1 MAQTSVSGLRLFG
14 VAAFDSGMN
23 QPLADATTL
32 VQFRAV
38 AGVVVPSKY
47 TRVTLDEKELAEYG
61 RVLEE
66 VQGNTAVLPAPPGTV
81 FKSRENL
88 ARWLEL
94 HYFTLTQA
102 LSSIEGHGQARL
114 SITKTKGIDA
124 ANATAAELKESSK
137 QLLATA
143 SQSMRV
149 LRGQAAATVS
159 IPVNEQDT
167 QVVANAAFLVDLDKW
182 EVFADLVEKEDTRH
196 TSLDF
201 NLTGPWP
208 PYDFVRM
215 QFGG

>member
-1 MAQTSVSGLRLFG
+1 MAQTSLNGLRLYG
-14 VAAFDSGMN
+14 VAAFDSALH
-23 QPLADATTL
+23 QPLAEGTTA
-32 VQFRAV
+32 VPFRSIAAV
-38 AGVVVPSKY
+38 VSPAKY
-47 TRVTLDEKELAEYG
+47 ARITVDDNELRDYTK
-61 RVLEE
+61 VLEE
-66 VQGNTAVLPAPPGTV
+66 VQANTAILPAPPGTV
-81 FKSRENL
+81 FRSRDNL

-102 LSSIEGHGQARL
+102 IGSVEGHGQARL
-114 SITKTKGIDA
+114 TITKTAGVDA
-124 ANATAAELKESSK
+124 ANATALELKDSTK

-159 IPVNEQDT
+159 LPIPDDDT
-167 QVVANAAFLVDLDKW
+167 TTVAQASFLVDLERW
-182 EVFADLVEKEDTRH
+182 NVFSDLVEKEDTRH

-201 NLTGPWP
+201 HLSGPWP

>member
-1 MAQTSVSGLRLFG
+1 MAQISVNGLRLFG
-14 VAAFDSGMN
+14 VAAFDSGIN
-23 QPLADATTL
+23 QPFAEGTTI
-32 VQFRAV
+32 VQFRAI

-47 TRVTLDEKELAEYG
+47 TRVTLDENDLAEYW
-61 RVLEE
+61 RILEE
-66 VQGNTAVLPAPPGTV
+66 VQSNTAVLPAPPGTV

-94 HYFTLTQA
+94 HYFTLTQS

-114 SITKTKGIDA
+114 SITKTTGIDA
-124 ANATAAELKESSK
+124 ANATAGELKESSK

-159 IPVNEQDT
+159 IPVNEEDT
-167 QVVANAAFLVDLDKW
+167 QVVAAASFLVDLDKW
-182 EVFADLVEKEDTRH
+182 DVFADLVGKEDMRH
-196 TSLDF
+196 ASLDF
-201 NLTGPWP
+201 SLTGPWP

>member
-1 MAQTSVSGLRLFG
+1 MAQTSLNGLRLYG
-14 VAAFDSGMN
+14 VAAFDSALH
-23 QPLADATTL
+23 QPLAEGTTAI
-32 VQFRAV
+32 QFRSIAAIV
-38 AGVVVPSKY
+38 SPVKY
-47 TRVTLDEKELAEYG
+47 VRMTVDEDVLKDYT

-66 VQGNTAVLPAPPGTV
+66 VQANTAVLPAPPGTV
-81 FKSRENL
+81 FRSRDNL

-102 LSSIEGHGQARL
+102 IGTVEGHGQARL
-114 SITKTKGIDA
+114 TITKTSGVDA
-124 ANATAAELKESSK
+124 ANATALELKDSSK

-159 IPVNEQDT
+159 LPIPDDDLT
-167 QVVANAAFLVDLDKW
+167 TVAHASFLVDLERW
-182 EVFADLVEKEDTRH
+182 SVFSDLVQKEDTRH

-201 NLTGPWP
+201 HLSGPWP

>member
-1 MAQTSVSGLRLFG
+1 MAQTPLNGIRLYG
-14 VAAFDSGMN
+14 VAAFDAGLP
-23 QPLADATTL
+23 QPLAEGTTL
-32 VQFRAV
+32 VQFRAL
-38 AGVVVPSKY
+38 AGVVAPAKY
-47 TRVTLDEKELAEYG
+47 HRETVGEADLNTYS

-66 VQGNTAVLPAPPGTV
+66 VQANTAVLPAPVGTV
-81 FKSRENL
+81 FKTRDNL

-102 LSSIEGHGQARL
+102 LGSIEGHGQARL
-114 SITKTKGIDA
+114 TITKTAGIDA
-124 ANATAAELKESSK
+124 ADATAGELKESSK

-159 IPVNEQDT
+159 LPVPEDET
-167 QVVANAAFLVDLDKW
+167 HIVAHASFLVDLEQW
-182 EVFADLVEKEDTRH
+182 AVFADLVRREDTRH

-201 NLTGPWP
+201 HLSGPWP